1 MTRDEREQFLA
12 DVHIGLL
19 AVASDDGAP
28 IVVPIWYRYEPGGDL
43 LFNTDR
49 GSVKHVALA
58 AAGQASV
65 CVQREEFPYAYVTID
80 GPVAI
85 DDATDVERT
94 DIAIRY
100 LGDELGR
107 GYVSSTD
114 GTPMVAV
121 RITPERWRTTDYA
134 KMETPSADR
143 SDGATGSNPE

>member
-1 MTRDEREQFLA
+1 MAALHMTREEREQFLA

-28 IVVPIWYRYEPGGDL
+28 IVVPIWYQYEPGGDL

-49 GSVKHVALA
+49 DSVKHVALA
-58 AAGQASV
+58 AAGRAAV
-65 CVQREEFPYAYVTID
+65 CVQREEFPYAYATID

-107 GYVSSTD
+107 GYVASTN
-114 GTPMVAV
+114 GTAMVAV
-121 RITPERWRTTDYA
+121 RVTPERWRTTDYA
-134 KMETPSADR
+134 KMPNL
-143 SDGATGSNPE
+143 TG